1 MKSKLKQL
9 VEVFARQ
16 RGVELPPD
24 WDANTQNDEPDD
36 ASAIYALADA
46 AGWKEP
52 TEVTG
57 RPRPNQF
64 PLLIHSPSRGWGI
77 ADQWESTETLRVY
90 SGEKNER
97 WEYRSGVRFFELAL
111 PRSVEREDVPSALS
125 VFWRSLLLRKKVFLS
140 AVVATIVIN
149 LVTLAT
155 SLYSMQV
162 YDRVIP
168 RSGFSTLWVLTAG
181 VLFALLIDF
190 ALRTTR
196 SLMIEREAAKIDA
209 EVSEFFFAR
218 AQAVR
223 LDARPGGIGTM
234 AAQLRG
240 LEQVRSLLSSASIFL
255 IADLPF
261 ALFFIFV
268 IASLAG
274 IVAIVPIISFPV
286 ALIMA
291 FTIARLIRKDTAKA
305 QVSGNRKNGLL
316 VESLDAV
323 ETVKAN
329 RGGWHMLSRWNT
341 LMDELQLHEDP
352 VKRWQA
358 IAGSIFSSL
367 QQIAYVAI
375 IALGA
380 IQVSDGKMT
389 MGALIACAIIAGRI
403 NGPLVSQLPNF
414 LIQWGYARSS
424 LSMLDAILALPL
436 DRPTDMEPLRPEKL
450 DGPIRLENV
459 QFAYAG
465 ARSGLHIPHLE
476 IKPGERVA
484 IIGGIGSGKSTLL
497 RVLAGLYAPAQGSVT
512 IGGLDMH
519 HVAEDILRQH
529 VGYLPQDTRMLNGTL
544 RDNILLGMA
553 NPGDDE
559 LMRVAGDLGL
569 APMIAGHPMGL
580 DLPISEGG
588 RGLSGGQRTL
598 SGLTRLM
605 LGKPRVML
613 LDEPTSN
620 LDQATESRVL
630 GALKSGLDSDSTLV
644 LVTHRLQLL
653 SLVDRVIVVT
663 NGQVR
668 LDGPPKEVLEK
679 LRGNTADKKQVTQQK
694 RQRVT
699 ATKTGETTV
708 VRRSPA
714 ASGNGGGAADTPAP
728 DTPAPDRAASGHVH
742 AGQNAGNTAQA
753 GDDASASPKPGPS
766 VKPGAGDTPPSGY

>member
-1 MKSKLKQL
+1 MNSKLNHL
-9 VEVFARQ
+9 VEIFARQ

-24 WDANTQNDEPDD
+24 WAINTSDTDLEDEG
-36 ASAIYALADA
+36 ALHRLADA
-46 AGWKEP
+46 VGWKTP
-52 TEVTG
+52 TPVKG

-64 PLLIHSPSRGWGI
+64 PLLMHAPNKGWGI
-77 ADQWESTETLRVY
+77 AEQWESVNTVRVNRGGR
-90 SGEKNER
+90 SER
-97 WEYRSGVRFFELAL
+97 WTHGGGARYFELSL
-111 PRSVEREDVPSALS
+111 PRAVERENVPKALS
-125 VFWRSLLLRKKVFLS
+125 VFWRAILLRKKVFVS
-140 AVVATIVIN
+140 AVVATVVIN

-168 RSGFSTLWVLTAG
+168 RSGFSTLWVLTVG
-181 VLFALLIDF
+181 VMFALFIDF

-196 SLMIEREAAKIDA
+196 ALMIEREAAKIDA

-255 IADLPF
+255 VADLPF
-261 ALFFIFV
+261 AIFFIFI

-274 IVAIVPIISFPV
+274 IVAIVPVISFPL
-286 ALIMA
+286 ALGLA
-291 FTIARLIRKDTAKA
+291 YLIARLIRKDTAKA

-316 VESLDAV
+316 VESLDAA

-329 RGGWHMLSRWNT
+329 RGGWHMLSRWNS

-352 VKRWQA
+352 VKRWSA
-358 IAGSIFSSL
+358 IAGSVFGSL

-375 IALGA
+375 IAIGA
-380 IQVSDGKMT
+380 IQVSNGRMT

-424 LSMLDAILALPL
+424 LGALDAILALPL
-436 DRPTDMEPLRPEKL
+436 DRPTEMDTLRPEKL
-450 DGPIRLENV
+450 DGPIRLTDV
-459 QFAYAG
+459 QFAYPG
-465 ARSGLHIPHLE
+465 ARSGLNIPRFE

-519 HVAEDILRQH
+519 HVAEDILRRH

-544 RDNILLGMA
+544 RDNILLGVP
-553 NPGDDE
+553 NPGDDV
-559 LMRVAGDLGL
+559 LMATAANLGL
-569 APMIAGHPMGL
+569 APMIASHPLGL

-598 SGLTRLM
+598 AGLTRLM
-605 LGKPRVML
+605 LGNPRVWL
-613 LDEPTSN
+613 LDEPTAN
-620 LDQATESRVL
+620 LDQATEARVL
-630 GALKSGLDSDSTLV
+630 GAIKTGLSADSTLV
-644 LVTHRLQLL
+644 IVTHRLQLL
-653 SLVDRVIVVT
+653 SLVDRVVVVT
-663 NGQVR
+663 NGQIR
-668 LDGPPKEVLEK
+668 MDGTPKDVLAK
-679 LRGNTADKKQVTQQK
+679 LRKPKPDTKKIEAGK
-694 RQRVT
+694 
-699 ATKTGETTV
+699 KL
-708 VRRSPA
+708 PA
-714 ASGNGGGAADTPAP
+714 AARDADGTDSHAATNGSGSGGP
-728 DTPAPDRAASGHVH
+728 DASGP
-742 AGQNAGNTAQA
+742 AARIGPEKDSGGTRTGTEPGIAPAL
-753 GDDASASPKPGPS
+753 AS
-766 VKPGAGDTPPSGY
+766 D